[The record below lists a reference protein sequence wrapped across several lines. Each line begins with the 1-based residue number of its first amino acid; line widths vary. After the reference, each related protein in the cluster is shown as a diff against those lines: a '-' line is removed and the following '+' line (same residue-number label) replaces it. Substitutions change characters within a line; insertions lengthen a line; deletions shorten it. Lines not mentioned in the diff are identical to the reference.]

1 VKPFIVS
8 PHAADDLNGIW
19 LYLAEEAS
27 EEIADRAL
35 LKLTS
40 SFADLAQSPGIGH
53 RRRDLTKLPVHFLF
67 VEPYM
72 VVYQRDRT
80 RRSPSSLS
88 FTARAT
94 SVASCK
100 TSRSDPH
107 PLNSHLLPP
116 PPPNSSPKR
125 CSFR

>member
-53 RRRDLTKLPVHFLF
+53 RRRDLTRLPVHFLF

-80 RRSPSSLS
+80 PLPILAVLHGARDLRRILQNL
-88 FTARAT
+88 
-94 SVASCK
+94 
-100 TSRSDPH
+100 
-107 PLNSHLLPP
+107 PL
-116 PPPNSSPKR
+116 
-125 CSFR
+125 